1 MRHRKPLPFR
11 VDRTSAT
18 KLTDQV
24 VDGFKRAIL
33 SGYYA
38 EGEYLPTFQE
48 VSDALGVSL
57 RIPREAV
64 ERLAK
69 DNFISPRPRVG
80 SLVLSQGRIV
90 RRGIILAVLPS
101 ECEGAYYPM
110 VSIGELRR
118 RLMSAGWLFTC
129 VTIDRRG
136 KGKRDYSL
144 LENMLAQKVDFAV
157 TVFCSRP
164 VHKMLES
171 AGVPFLIMGNEND
184 AKTAADTF
192 YCSSARAS
200 EEFVARCRRTGVR
213 RIVFFEYGDTLR
225 YFPAIE
231 KSGMEIERVT
241 IEHCP
246 GGVNLAEVKRQAI
259 DATLRRFGG
268 SSPGLPEM
276 IFIADDYVAE
286 GVLVALATL
295 GVRIPEDVRL
305 VAVSNRGRGPV
316 FVRDLSRFEV
326 DPLVCGR
333 AAADGVLM
341 RLGSAERCG
350 DIIVE
355 SSYIDGETF
364 PD

>member
-1 MRHRKPLPFR
+1 MRHKKPIPFK

-57 RIPREAV
+57 RIPRDAV

-69 DNFISPRPRVG
+69 DNFIAPRQRVG
-80 SLVLSQGRIV
+80 SLVLPRGGIV
-90 RRGIILAVLPS
+90 RRGLILAVLPS
-101 ECEGAYYPM
+101 ECEGSYYPM
-110 VSIGELRR
+110 VFIGELRR

-129 VTIDRRG
+129 VTVDRRG
-136 KGKRDYSL
+136 RTRDYSL
-144 LENMLAQKVDFAV
+144 LENMLAQKVDFVV

-164 VHKMLES
+164 EHKMLES

-192 YCSSARAS
+192 YCSFARAS
-200 EEFVARCRRTGVR
+200 EEFVARCRRTGVK
-213 RIVFFEYGDTLR
+213 RIVFFEYGDSLKF
-225 YFPAIE
+225 FPAIG
-231 KSGMEIERVT
+231 KSDMEIERVR

-246 GGVNLAEVKRQAI
+246 EGVDLAEVKRQAI

-268 SSPGLPEM
+268 SSPGLPDV

-305 VAVSNRGRGPV
+305 VTVSNRGRGPV
-316 FVRDLSRFEV
+316 SVRDLSRFEV
-326 DPLVCGR
+326 DPIACGR
-333 AAADGVLM
+333 VAANGVLT
-341 RLGSAERCG
+341 RLDSAERCG

-355 SSYIDGETF
+355 SSYIGGDTF